1 MAFMDAAELTYLIEG
16 VIEDDRTSTTTM
28 HEELEMR
35 EATEAFLADEVN
47 ICYCSMANTHT
58 HTHTHTHTLFFFKQ
72 MCLFV
77 FRITLK
83 GLQA

>member
-1 MAFMDAAELTYLIEG
+1 MT
-16 VIEDDRTSTTTM
+16 DDRTSITTM
-28 HEELEMR
+28 YEELEMR

-47 ICYCSMANTHT
+47 ICYCSMAHT
-58 HTHTHTHTLFFFKQ
+58 HTHTFFFKQ
-72 MCLFV
+72 LCLFV

>member
-28 HEELEMR
+28 YEELEMR

-47 ICYCSMANTHT
+47 ICYCSRAITHT
-58 HTHTHTHTLFFFKQ
+58 HTHPHTHCFL
-72 MCLFV
+72 
-77 FRITLK
+77 
-83 GLQA
+83 